1 MSEQV
6 EVLERA
12 TAIPKNIDPTGRQW
26 IIKFVRGSAC
36 VRAEP
41 KPFRKGFTCP
51 KIFEGVWTSRVKLQ
65 EQITLHLERSWDA
78 SDLAALKAQRKKDAG
93 AKDK

>member
-12 TAIPKNIDPTGRQW
+12 SAIPQNIDPTGRRW
-26 IIKFVRGSAC
+26 VIKFVRGSSC

-41 KPFRKGFTCP
+41 EPFRKDFTCP
-51 KIFEGVWTSRVKLQ
+51 KIFEGLWTSRVKLQ
-65 EQITLHLERSWDA
+65 EQITLHLERSWDT
-78 SDLAALKAQRKKDAG
+78 SDLAVKKTQRKKDAR
-93 AKDK
+93 AENK